1 MERPDV
7 TFGPLWPSRW
17 TVQVVPETGS
27 TNADLIAAAVSGAPD
42 RTVVAAHYQTAGRGR
57 LDRRWEAPPGSNLL
71 VSMLFRPVPDPP
83 HRATW
88 LVALAARQAVLATT
102 GTDARIKWPNDLL
115 VGDAKLAGLLAQ
127 VAGDAVVVGL
137 GLNVGWAPEGAARL
151 GDGID
156 PLMVLGRILSE
167 LDELA
172 AFTNAELLA
181 VYRKASATVHRRVR
195 AELPGGAVLEGRAVD
210 VADDGRLIVLDD
222 CAVTHRLD
230 VADVVHVRS
239 SAPD

>member
-1 MERPDV
+1 
-7 TFGPLWPSRW
+7 
-17 TVQVVPETGS
+17 VVSETGS
-27 TNADLIAAAVSGAPD
+27 TNADLIAAAASGAPD
-42 RTVVAAHYQTAGRGR
+42 RTVLVAHHQTAGRGR

-71 VSMLFRPVPDPP
+71 VSMLFRPLPHPP
-83 HRATW
+83 QRATW
-88 LVALAARQAVLATT
+88 LVALAARRACGALT
-102 GTDARIKWPNDLL
+102 GLDVGIKWPNDLL

-137 GLNVGWAPEGAARL
+137 GLNVGWAPDGAARL

-156 PLMVLGRILSE
+156 PVVVLARILTE

-172 AFTNAELLA
+172 PSTNAELLA
-181 VYRKASATVHRRVR
+181 AYREASATLRRRVR
-195 AELPGGAVLEGRAVD
+195 AELPGGSVLEGRAVD

-230 VADVVHVRS
+230 VADVVHMRS
-239 SAPD
+239 STPD